1 MIERDRIDSLTNLLT
16 TLEHDLERSEEV
28 RGRQRRGVT
37 VWVRIIALLV
47 AGLAL
52 SNLYFVNDLTDEV
65 RVVITR
71 MQEMNALFSRVSK
84 RMDGMQAEV
93 AAIEHNVLLMP
104 VVSEQMRE
112 MAAHVLAMEHAV
124 SAMHGSTEG
133 LSDSARVMERNLRDI
148 SARFHGLNRSV
159 GAMGVDVNQ
168 MGRPL
173 P

>member
-1 MIERDRIDSLTNLLT
+1 MIGRDRIESLTNLLA
-16 TLEHDLERSEEV
+16 TLEQDLERSEEV
-28 RGRQRRGVT
+28 RGRQRRSVT
-37 VWVRIIALLV
+37 LWVRVVALLV
-47 AGLAL
+47 AALAL

-71 MQEMNALFSRVSK
+71 MEEMNTLFSRVSK
-84 RMDGMQAEV
+84 RMDGMRVEV
-93 AAIEHNVLLMP
+93 DSIERNVLLMP

-124 SAMHGSTEG
+124 SRMHGSTENLDG
-133 LSDSARVMERNLRDI
+133 SVTVMERNLRDM